1 MTYILEYGF
10 PKTYIY
16 IIYTSHWLWI
26 NDKKHDRYFLYLWKT
41 AFRNIQKNLRKWSF
55 AFLALPFRGKF
66 IALAG
71 WLSLLILLLLLFIII
86 IIYYYYYYCCCCF
99 SCYLMNE
106 SNRIELFSVCLV
118 QQFMLQWRWLWRV
131 TK

>member
-26 NDKKHDRYFLYLWKT
+26 NDKKHDRHFLYLWKT
-41 AFRNIQKNLRKWSF
+41 AFRNIKKNLRKWSF

-71 WLSLLILLLLLFIII
+71 WLSLLILLLLLFIITI
-86 IIYYYYYYCCCCF
+86 TTVAAVFLAIWW
-99 SCYLMNE
+99 M
-106 SNRIELFSVCLV
+106 NRIELNGFRDTFNLSIDVAMTMTL
-118 QQFMLQWRWLWRV
+118 
-131 TK
+131 TSDKIAESS